1 MLLTLWDLF
10 FSFLKVGMFS
20 FGGAYSLL
28 PVIEKEV
35 VQNNQWLTHD
45 EFMQTLS
52 IVEFVP
58 GAISIKFATF
68 TGYKTAGVLGAIAA
82 NLGNLLFPA
91 LLMVALYHLLFH
103 IGKNQKL
110 INAFNSIKFAI
121 IGMIIVIMLKYL
133 FKGSFEPKFMIFL
146 VLGAVMAIFN
156 VHPAII
162 VVCVGLLSLV
172 I

>member
-1 MLLTLWDLF
+1 MLITLWNLF

-35 VQNNQWLTHD
+35 VQNNQWLTNE

-68 TGYKTAGVLGAIAA
+68 TGYKTAGILGAIAA

-91 LLMVALYHLLFH
+91 LLMIVLYHVLFQF
-103 IGKNQKL
+103 GKNQKL
-110 INAFNSIKFAI
+110 TNAFNSIKFAI
-121 IGMIIVIMLKYL
+121 IGMIIVIMVQYL
-133 FKGSFEPKFMIFL
+133 LKGSFEPKFSIFL
-146 VLGAVMAIFN
+146 ILGAVMAFFN
-156 VHPAII
+156 IHPAII
-162 VVCVGLLSLV
+162 VISVGLLSLV